1 MPTQFS
7 HSEGKHI
14 VFFFI
19 IAPKNLNRTW
29 RIDSIF
35 FNICLQ
41 EIMYEAIAFEIIKI
55 ETDINQI
62 IDVHYFLL
70 TE

>member
-1 MPTQFS
+1 M
-7 HSEGKHI
+7 
-14 VFFFI
+14 
-19 IAPKNLNRTW
+19 

-41 EIMYEAIAFEIIKI
+41 EIMYEAIAFEFVKI
-55 ETDINQI
+55 ETRYQT

-70 TE
+70 TD

>member
-1 MPTQFS
+1 M
-7 HSEGKHI
+7 
-14 VFFFI
+14 
-19 IAPKNLNRTW
+19 

-70 TE
+70 TD

>member
-14 VFFFI
+14 AFLK
-19 IAPKNLNRTW
+19 IAPKYLNRSM

-35 FNICLQ
+35 FNIHLQ
-41 EIMYEAIAFEIIKI
+41 EIMYEAIALEFVKI
-55 ETDINQI
+55 ETRHQI

-70 TE
+70 

>member
-14 VFFFI
+14 AFFKYRSKKSELYHEDRF
-19 IAPKNLNRTW
+19 
-29 RIDSIF
+29 DF

-41 EIMYEAIAFEIIKI
+41 EIMYEAIALEFVKIKL
-55 ETDINQI
+55 DINQI
-62 IDVHYFLL
+62 IDVHYCLL
-70 TE
+70 TD